1 VVDVDSLQAIA
12 EIPLPGRP
20 RWALYDE
27 ERDRMYANISD
38 PPEIVVIDTALVA
51 IAGSF
56 SVPSAGPHGLGL
68 DAGRLLCAADGGALV
83 VLDRDDGHVVTSLA
97 LPGVPDVVM
106 LDPVLRRVH
115 VAIGDPGCVCSFDSD
130 RLEHV
135 ETVETE
141 QGAHTIGWDPVSRS
155 LIVFCPQSGGAAVF
169 EEIA

>member
-1 VVDVDSLQAIA
+1 V
-12 EIPLPGRP
+12 G
-20 RWALYDE
+20 AL
-27 ERDRMYANISD
+27 RRKARLHVANVSD
-38 PPEIVVIDTALVA
+38 PPEIVVIDTALTA
-51 IAGSF
+51 LATSF
-56 SVPSAGPHGLGL
+56 SVPSSGPHGLGL
-68 DAGRLLCAADGGALV
+68 DAGRLFCAADGGALV

-106 LDPVLRRVH
+106 LDPVSRRVH

-155 LIVFCPQSGGAAVF
+155 LFVFCPQSGGAAVF
-169 EEIA
+169 EESA